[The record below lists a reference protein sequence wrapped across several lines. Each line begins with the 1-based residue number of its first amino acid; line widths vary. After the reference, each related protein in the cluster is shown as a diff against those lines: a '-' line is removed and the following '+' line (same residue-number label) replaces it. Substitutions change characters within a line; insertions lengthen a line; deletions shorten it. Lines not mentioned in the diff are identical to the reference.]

1 MTKKMLVDLE
11 RCIGCWTCSMACKM
25 CHDLPDDEFRI
36 TVRTHGSGAG
46 IDRPQG
52 VYPNLRM
59 TWQPI
64 YAPSCNWCAERQ
76 AEGDE
81 PMCVTDCPTRA
92 LAYGDDGDPESAFS
106 RELARCTECH
116 YHVFE
121 LPAFEGSRRNVVY
134 ATRE

>member
-1 MTKKMLVDLE
+1 MTKKMLVDLT
-11 RCIGCWTCSMACKM
+11 RCIGCWTCAMGCKM
-25 CHDLPDDEFRI
+25 CHNLPDDEFRI

-64 YAPSCNWCAERQ
+64 YTTSCNWCVERQ
-76 AEGDE
+76 AEDDG
-81 PMCVTDCPTRA
+81 PMCVDVCPTKA
-92 LAYGDDGDPESAFS
+92 LAYGEADDPDSAFS
-106 RELARCTECH
+106 HELARCAGRH

-121 LPAFEGSRRNVVY
+121 LPAFEGSRKNVVY
-134 ATRE
+134 AVRE